1 MSDKEDTTA
10 SLWNSGILSVKHSP
24 RRMIPAFVHES
35 QEGGEVVASS
45 RGKKAGDILEYE
57 PAGAKASNHP
67 KGDEGEVSTDIVHSE
82 ALSGDAEGLARR
94 AENEKVN

>member
-35 QEGGEVVASS
+35 EEGGEITASV
-45 RGKKAGDILEYE
+45 RGKKSGDILEYE
-57 PAGAKASNHP
+57 PAGAKSSNHA
-67 KGDEGEVSTDIVHSE
+67 KGDEGQVSAGVVHSE
-82 ALSGDAEGLARR
+82 PFAGDAEGLAGRS
-94 AENEKVN
+94 ENKKVD